1 MEGYDEPFH
10 DSVSDEDRPYGSC
23 ALCSAPLSREDTDDS
38 CDFCRARSSKD
49 ENEIDVWF
57 SGSEL
62 ELIQRS
68 ADQLGISVEELMK
81 NAAMGFLD
89 RSEDG

>member
-1 MEGYDEPFH
+1 MEGYDELFH
-10 DSVSDEDRPYGSC
+10 DSVSDEDYPYGSC
-23 ALCSAPLSREDTDDS
+23 AHCSTPLSREDTDDS

-57 SGSEL
+57 SEPEL
-62 ELIQRS
+62 ERVQRL

-81 NAAMGFLD
+81 NALMSSLD